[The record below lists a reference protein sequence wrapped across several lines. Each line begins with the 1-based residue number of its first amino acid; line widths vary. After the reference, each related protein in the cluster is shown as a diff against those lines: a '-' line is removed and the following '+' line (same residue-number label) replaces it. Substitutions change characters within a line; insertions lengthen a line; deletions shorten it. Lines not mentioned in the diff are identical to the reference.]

1 MMGAA
6 ETAPQSQPSHAT
18 LGPATPRLAQTSH
31 ALSTPKRDD
40 TSYHRK
46 LARVLDAMGALFT
59 LDDIL
64 TAIHEG
70 RMQSHVVGNSWA
82 ITQIQDFP
90 RARVL
95 NLFAVVGDLP
105 DIPELQRKVLGYADE
120 VNAALVSAHGRRGW
134 FPQAEAYGW
143 KLKTR
148 NWLWQKEL

>member
-1 MMGAA
+1 VISY
-6 ETAPQSQPSHAT
+6 QQK
-18 LGPATPRLAQTSH
+18 
-31 ALSTPKRDD
+31 LS
-40 TSYHRK
+40 
-46 LARVLDAMGALFT
+46 RVLDGMGGLYL

-70 RMQSHVVGNSWA
+70 RMQSHVVNNSWA

-95 NLFAVVGDLP
+95 NLFAVVGDQA
-105 DIPELQRKVLGYADE
+105 DIPELQMKVLDFARD

-134 FPQAEAYGW
+134 LPQAQAYGW

-148 NWLWQKEL
+148 NWLWHKEL